1 MKRKISR
8 YLSVLAASLLIAAC
22 GGGGGGGGGGG
33 TTTTSS
39 VVSGSVTATSAS
51 GAAAKAAL
59 ITDNSVAINIISY
72 DKANTKLGEASVTS
86 DSAGGFNAQLTL
98 SSGGGYVV
106 VTATKDGYTQFQK
119 RVDYTTPGKIE
130 LQAALQQVN
139 VAFANIGSALASGIG
154 KSAEPSFNFALVTFP
169 DGTKKALAGSAIK
182 AAKAVGGVTETSITI
197 PATSLPN
204 VSRLKGEL
212 QAYDPATQSDRFPG
226 SYFGTYTGSK
236 KGTEGRMISLAF
248 DYVKISDAD
257 SGKSLGKVAKDLV
270 KAGVSKAAA
279 NTTTV
284 TRHIYSNS
292 CGNLFLQDYNT
303 TKAGHQVPVWS
314 LQPSTGKWVFIGE
327 GTIVDSNSAVIA
339 APTETICGNGNYYL
353 EILVANTDF
362 ASSWWNLDHIVFD
375 TPKEVC
381 LNGTIKYSDNTAV
394 NNQGINLSGSI
405 IDNKWG
411 YTATDGSYS
420 LSTVLL
426 NKSETSRAATLAYYD
441 ENGNYTSTAVT
452 LGDAPNCG
460 SKNITLTRPCDVS
473 GKLTGDGAAYR
484 YIRLTGNNFYRSFST
499 DSAGNY
505 ASKVKCGTDIDLF
518 VGSLSTKSATFNVNG
533 TVETGE
539 TSDNASAVVLADIAV
554 PNIPPTGYLWFSN
567 TAVKLTTTYSA
578 YLSGY
583 DEDSNY
589 PVTWTL
595 NIKNGTT
602 VAYTTTGS
610 FTASS
615 TSATVDMTG
624 KLTTAGDYTSELVLT
639 DSKGASR
646 TVSGSVI
653 NVSSGNRPPVAYAYA
668 SNSIVNSCG
677 GSSNITLYGSG
688 YGIDSTTLT
697 SAWTSGGNPVS
708 GCSGTT
714 VTASSIND
722 SCLIT
727 APATAGRYTYTFT
740 LSDNNGKSAT
750 QNILISTFASS
761 PWISTLTASP
771 SLVAAGSSGTARD
784 VSLSATASNSDNASM
799 TGNWK
804 VNGTDIAACPNA
816 AVASGSSSKCT
827 YTVPSTAVAGD
838 VFTFT
843 FTATTAC
850 GTSASRDVR
859 ATYGTASDVT
869 VVVQ

>member
-8 YLSVLAASLLIAAC
+8 YLTVLAASLLIAAC
-22 GGGGGGGGGGG
+22 GGGGGGGG

-39 VVSGSVTATSAS
+39 IVSGSVTATSAS

-59 ITDNSVAINIISY
+59 ITDNSVAINIVSY

-86 DSAGGFNAQLTL
+86 DSAGGFNAQLPL

-130 LQAALQQVN
+130 LQAALQQAN
-139 VAFANIGSALASGIG
+139 IAFAAPGSALASGIG
-154 KSAEPSFNFALVTFP
+154 KSTEPSFNFALVSFP
-169 DGTKKALAGSAIK
+169 DGTRKALAGTAIK
-182 AAKAVGGVTETSITI
+182 AAKAAGATVETSVNI
-197 PATSLPN
+197 PASSVPGVN
-204 VSRLKGEL
+204 KLKGEL

-226 SYFGTYTGSK
+226 SYFGTYTGSR

-257 SGKSLGKVAKDLV
+257 SGKSLGKIAKDLV

-292 CGNLFLQDYNT
+292 CSNLFLEDYNKT
-303 TKAGHQVPVWS
+303 AAGHQVPVWS

-327 GTIVDSNSAVIA
+327 GTIVDSSDAVIA
-339 APTETICGNGNYYL
+339 SPTQTTCSNGNYYL
-353 EILVANTDF
+353 KILVSNTDF

-381 LNGTIKYSDNTAV
+381 LSGTIKYSDNTPV
-394 NNQGINLSGSI
+394 SSQGINLSGAI

-411 YTATDGSYS
+411 YTDANGAYS

-426 NKSETSRAATLAYYD
+426 NRNETSRSATLSYYD
-441 ENGNYTSTAVT
+441 ENGNYSSAAVT
-452 LGDAPNCG
+452 LGDSPNCG
-460 SKNITLTRPCDVS
+460 TKSISLTKPCDVS

-484 YIRLTGNNFYRSFST
+484 YIRLTGNNFYRSFAT

-505 ASKVKCGTDIDLF
+505 ASKVKCGTDLDVF

-539 TSDNASAVVLADIAV
+539 TSDSASAVVLTDIAV

-567 TAVKLTTTYSA
+567 TAVKTTTTYSA

-595 NIKNGTT
+595 NIKSGTT

-610 FTASS
+610 FTASA

-624 KLTTAGDYTSELVLT
+624 KLTSAGDYTSELVLT

-646 TVSGSVI
+646 TVSGSAI
-653 NVSSGNRPPVAYAYA
+653 NVSSGNRPPTAYAYA
-668 SNSIVNSCG
+668 SNSFINSCG

-697 SAWTSGGNPVS
+697 SAWTSGGNAIS

-714 VTASSIND
+714 VNASSIND
-722 SCLIT
+722 TCQIT
-727 APATAGRYTYTFT
+727 APTTAGRYTYTFT
-740 LSDNNGKSAT
+740 LSDNNGKSAS
-750 QNILISTFASS
+750 QNILISTFAST
-761 PWISTLTASP
+761 PWISAMTASP
-771 SLVAAGSSGTARD
+771 SLVAVGSIGTARNIA
-784 VSLSATASNSDNASM
+784 LSATASNSDNAAM

-804 VNGTDIAACPNA
+804 VNGSDITACPDA
-816 AVASGSSSKCT
+816 TVASGSAATCT
-827 YTVPSTAVAGD
+827 FAVPSTATAGD

-843 FTATTAC
+843 FTARTTC
-850 GTSASRDVR
+850 GTSASRDAR

>member
-1 MKRKISR
+1 MKKKVSR

-22 GGGGGGGGGGG
+22 GGGGGGGGG

-39 VVSGSVTATSAS
+39 IVSGSVTATSAS

-59 ITDNSVAINIISY
+59 ITDNSVAINIVSY

-98 SSGGGYVV
+98 SSGGGYVL

-139 VAFANIGSALASGIG
+139 IAIAAPGSALASGIG
-154 KSAEPSFNFALVTFP
+154 KSTEPSFNFALVSFP
-169 DGTKKALAGSAIK
+169 DGTRKAVAGTAIK
-182 AAKAVGGVTETSITI
+182 AAKAAGATVETAVNIPASSVPGVTK
-197 PATSLPN
+197 
-204 VSRLKGEL
+204 LKGEL

-292 CGNLFLQDYNT
+292 CSNLFLQDYNT

-327 GTIVDSNSAVIA
+327 GTIVDSNAAVIA
-339 APTETICGNGNYYL
+339 SPTEITCGNGNYYL

-381 LNGTIKYSDNTAV
+381 LSGTIKYSDTTPV
-394 NNQGINLSGSI
+394 SNQGITLSGAI
-405 IDNKWG
+405 IDYKWG
-411 YTATDGSYS
+411 YTDANGAFS
-420 LSTVLL
+420 LTSVLL
-426 NKSETSRAATLAYYD
+426 NKNETSRSATLSYYD
-441 ENGNYTSTAVT
+441 ENGNYSSTAVT

-460 SKNITLTRPCDVS
+460 TKNITLTKPCDVS

-505 ASKVKCGTDIDLF
+505 ASKVKCGTDIDVF

-533 TVETGE
+533 TIETGE

-567 TAVKLTTTYSA
+567 TSLKVGKPLTA

-589 PVTWTL
+589 PVSWTL
-595 NIKNGTT
+595 NIKSGAT
-602 VAYTTTGS
+602 VAYTSSGS

-615 TSATVDMTG
+615 TSTNVDLTG
-624 KLTTAGDYTSELVLT
+624 ALAAGDYTSELVLT
-639 DSKGASR
+639 DSKSASR
-646 TVSGSVI
+646 TISGNSLSV
-653 NVSSGNRPPVAYAYA
+653 VAGNRPPIAYAYA
-668 SNSIVNSCG
+668 SNSFVNSCG
-677 GSSNITLYGSG
+677 SSNNITLYGSG

-697 SAWTSGGNPVS
+697 SAWTSGGNPIS

-727 APATAGRYTYTFT
+727 APTTAGRYTYTFS
-740 LSDNNGKSAT
+740 LSDNNGKTAS
-750 QNILISTFASS
+750 QNVIISTFAAT
-761 PWISTLTASP
+761 PWIPTLTASP
-771 SLVAAGSSGTARD
+771 SLVAVGSSGTARD
-784 VSLSATASNSDNASM
+784 ISLSATASNSDNTSM

-804 VNGTDIAACPNA
+804 VNGTDIAACPDA

-827 YTVPSTAVAGD
+827 YTVPSTATAGD

-843 FTATTAC
+843 FTARTTC
-850 GTSASRDVR
+850 GTSASRDTR